1 MKHALG
7 VDIGGTK
14 IAAAIIDEDM
24 NIYHRSEIPSD
35 PTDKEKM
42 FQQVVKVINNVLKD
56 SQLDVQQ
63 LEGIGIGVPGILD
76 RELGIALFQ
85 NNLPWKD
92 FPITQRIKDTFSV
105 DKVVIDNDVYMATYA
120 EWSLHGANPNET
132 FVYLTISTGIAVS
145 IIHNGDFIRGMG
157 FAGELGLL
165 PVKSGNGLE
174 RLEQAA
180 SGPSIQRI
188 TNGSMT
194 AKEIFEKYQQNDKY
208 AKSVISQVV
217 DSLAHGSYSI
227 ACLLDPQ
234 KIVFGGGVSNNNPF
248 LLPLVQQ
255 KMEDY
260 CIPEQKSVI
269 NRMFLSKSK
278 GNAGVLGAG
287 LKAIYS

>member
-132 FVYLTISTGIAVS
+132 FVYLTI
-145 IIHNGDFIRGMG
+145 
-157 FAGELGLL
+157 
-165 PVKSGNGLE
+165 
-174 RLEQAA
+174 
-180 SGPSIQRI
+180 
-188 TNGSMT
+188 
-194 AKEIFEKYQQNDKY
+194 
-208 AKSVISQVV
+208 
-217 DSLAHGSYSI
+217 
-227 ACLLDPQ
+227 
-234 KIVFGGGVSNNNPF
+234 
-248 LLPLVQQ
+248 
-255 KMEDY
+255 
-260 CIPEQKSVI
+260 
-269 NRMFLSKSK
+269 
-278 GNAGVLGAG
+278 
-287 LKAIYS
+287 